1 MTADDTGLAADGTSL
16 PVLVSLARPLC
27 VATAQVRR
35 RIEDEL
41 SALLRDLGV
50 AAEPVVEL
58 RADPALPRGHLIRV
72 EVAGRPCRLPR
83 TSVFEALAYV
93 EATPS
98 VAEDLDAE
106 EVLGRLG
113 GPDEVDTERLGEL
126 AGLVCRAA
134 VSAQPDVLLPGDPLT
149 PALALGMSVAGRDT
163 AALRDSLL
171 AGPVEPL
178 VAELAAPAVEL
189 VVEPGYFQ
197 ALTMAGAGDELFP
210 AMRDELRTE
219 LGLNL
224 PPMHVRLDSSLR
236 PAGFAFR
243 FNGVRTLPRIG
254 LAAETVLV
262 NDTVDRLKLMNVE
275 GRAAVDP
282 ATGRSAAIVAKDQQD
297 LLEAM
302 GLTVWDPFGY
312 FILILATAI
321 RRNAFTLMTAASAG
335 AMMGHLGRAFPAV
348 TDAVS
353 AYGMQDVLTATLR
366 ELLRERVSI
375 RNLRRIA
382 ELLVRAESPPG
393 ETGITDYVRVARSGL
408 GDQIAYALAKQTS
421 TLTVYLLDQEI
432 ERAVADHARGT
443 ADGSPDALTE
453 RLCDAVHAEMGYL
466 PTTATIPA
474 ILTSGELRGA
484 VRARLRYEFPELAVV
499 SYDEIP
505 DRFNLQPIAR
515 ISWSS

>member
-1 MTADDTGLAADGTSL
+1 MTTDDTGLAADGTSL
-16 PVLVSLARPLC
+16 PVLVTLAQPLC
-27 VATAQVRR
+27 VATAPVRR

-58 RADPALPRGHLIRV
+58 RADPALPRRHLIRV

-83 TSVFEALAYV
+83 ASMFEALAYV

-126 AGLVCRAA
+126 VGLVGRAA

-149 PALALGMSVAGRDT
+149 PALALGMSIAGRDT
-163 AALRDSLL
+163 AALRKEFR

-178 VAELAAPAVEL
+178 VARLAAPAVEL

-197 ALTMAGAGDELFP
+197 ALTMAGAGAERFP
-210 AMRDELRTE
+210 FMRDELFVE
-219 LGLNL
+219 LGLSL

-254 LAAETVLV
+254 LTADTVLV
-262 NDTVDRLKLMNVE
+262 NDTVDRLKLMNIE
-275 GRAAVDP
+275 GRPTVNP
-282 ATGRSAAIVAKDQQD
+282 ATGREAAIVANDHQD
-297 LLEAM
+297 LLEAA
-302 GLTVWDPFGY
+302 GLTVWDPFAY
-312 FILILATAI
+312 FILVLAAAI
-321 RRNAFTLMTAASAG
+321 RRNVFTLMTAASAR
-335 AMMGHLGRAFPAV
+335 AMMDQLGRAFPAIK
-348 TDAVS
+348 DAVS
-353 AYGMQDVLTATLR
+353 EYGMHDVLTATLR

-382 ELLVRAESPPG
+382 ELLVRAESAPG
-393 ETGITDYVRVARSGL
+393 ETGSTDYVRVVRSGL
-408 GDQIAYALAKQTS
+408 GDQITHALAKQTS
-421 TLTVYLLDQEI
+421 TLVVYLLDPEI
-432 ERAVADHARGT
+432 EKAVAGHARGT
-443 ADGSPDALTE
+443 AAGSPDALTE
-453 RLCDAVHAEMGYL
+453 RLCDAVYSEMGHL
-466 PTTATIPA
+466 PRTATIPA

-505 DRFNLQPIAR
+505 DRFNLQPVAR